1 MNSKIHARNSI
12 TVFESEKTMRYA
24 ERLKYARTRKADT
37 VQNARQIIRH
47 PAAVPENLP
56 GGCNFHDP
64 GLKGKPGKDGKE
76 RSRLYHGK
84 ALPQSADRAKDRI
97 KTALL

>member
-37 VQNARQIIRH
+37 VQNASQIIR
-47 PAAVPENLP
+47 PPGAGPGDRP
-56 GGCNFHDP
+56 GGCNFHDL
-64 GLKGKPGKDGKE
+64 GWKGKPGKDGKE
-76 RSRLYHGK
+76 QSRLYHGK